1 MDTFNRHRTLADNPL
16 NNTPESFLSLR
27 KPSNDDDEVFIKSIN
42 YPYQAAKLRSASPSK
57 NANQFHSP
65 VKFSWKA
72 FWKTFIYENL
82 PPVFLSPIAA
92 IILEKSLSR
101 AWHVIQNRGLCA
113 VSTKHHPL
121 SSIIQSWLLVYPG
134 SWAMTIGLYLVLFSE
149 PEAIRNIDSFLM
161 VLAYL
166 LLFMRRLI
174 ISIKYGYFREED
186 LERLCLPAPDW
197 DNNKTVRRL
206 IGQGWL
212 YPQNFP
218 GLIED
223 EMTVA
228 MDENDLCLQGMPVA
242 LNQEG
247 ANTFS
252 EVTCS
257 PLFPAKTS
265 VTGKNYVSSG
275 FTLHTIIKAIYHKP
289 LSKNLRWI
297 TLGAVLA
304 MTIIPFFVKYLYGVP
319 LFGVTSTEIFISAIT
334 LIGFLNGVQLVLF
347 GMICATDYERRY
359 QTMKKLGELVKYPG
373 LNSAFLNTSFK
384 ETADKVSFVFIDLH
398 KRSNVFAWMNMRKV
412 LRSFGESYYYRIQ
425 GYTSILVAYSLF
437 SIGLLNVIFWV
448 ELRHHISTIYII
460 TTIILLVSSIS
471 LYAIYKAIKL
481 QSLSAEHR
489 DFVRNELFIIEEEI
503 WELKLTD
510 ISHERITD
518 LQAAKA
524 LLQQVDESINYK
536 ELIYKP
542 TTILGFAANNGVIGT
557 IFGLVISGC
566 LFAIQGFVSR
576 GISYDVLGWFNF

>member
-1 MDTFNRHRTLADNPL
+1 
-16 NNTPESFLSLR
+16 
-27 KPSNDDDEVFIKSIN
+27 
-42 YPYQAAKLRSASPSK
+42 
-57 NANQFHSP
+57 
-65 VKFSWKA
+65 
-72 FWKTFIYENL
+72 
-82 PPVFLSPIAA
+82 
-92 IILEKSLSR
+92 
-101 AWHVIQNRGLCA
+101 
-113 VSTKHHPL
+113 
-121 SSIIQSWLLVYPG
+121 
-134 SWAMTIGLYLVLFSE
+134 
-149 PEAIRNIDSFLM
+149 
-161 VLAYL
+161 
-166 LLFMRRLI
+166 
-174 ISIKYGYFREED
+174 
-186 LERLCLPAPDW
+186 
-197 DNNKTVRRL
+197 
-206 IGQGWL
+206 
-212 YPQNFP
+212 
-218 GLIED
+218 
-223 EMTVA
+223 
-228 MDENDLCLQGMPVA
+228 
-242 LNQEG
+242 
-247 ANTFS
+247 
-252 EVTCS
+252 
-257 PLFPAKTS
+257 
-265 VTGKNYVSSG
+265 
-275 FTLHTIIKAIYHKP
+275 
-289 LSKNLRWI
+289 
-297 TLGAVLA
+297 
-304 MTIIPFFVKYLYGVP
+304 
-319 LFGVTSTEIFISAIT
+319 
-334 LIGFLNGVQLVLF
+334 
-347 GMICATDYERRY
+347 
-359 QTMKKLGELVKYPG
+359 MKKLGELVKYPG

-384 ETADKVSFVFIDLH
+384 ETADKVSFVFIELQ